1 MDSKAAFPLALNS
14 LCWWKRG
21 VLNYGFGRENGL
33 WGIFEGLFFRVAGD
47 FGPPAAP
54 RRAFPLRLFISAQH
68 RLYIHAGKKRSA
80 ARAQTLVVQLPGN
93 HREGHLLLSF
103 ASSAETFNFANNFGR
118 GLSVGFAALAFTVP
132 GSFPFPSRAKFKND
146 HVLFILGDGTEHMT
160 DKLPGGI
167 AGKKVWTL
175 ESADKIETMGH
186 KVSDDALLNH
196 QIAR

>member
-1 MDSKAAFPLALNS
+1 MGSVEKMDCGAFSGGCFFELPGILGQQQRPGALS
-14 LCWWKRG
+14 R
-21 VLNYGFGRENGL
+21 
-33 WGIFEGLFFRVAGD
+33 I
-47 FGPPAAP
+47 
-54 RRAFPLRLFISAQH
+54 LRLFISAQH
-68 RLYIHAGKKRSA
+68 RLYIHAGKKCSA